1 MKSLTELDFPV
12 IKDTKYPVL
21 DNYKIRKTV
30 RAFCYFNCNLYMVQ
44 CDGKDDFGP
53 RDYLV
58 TPGGGVEEF
67 ETNEQALKREIE
79 EEIGVRGKIIKY
91 FGRIGIE
98 YYKLNRIDVSDIY
111 LFEINTFVDTHLT
124 KSENRLKL
132 HVVVISPDHLLEEL
146 HNPRKNTLAEIV
158 YLRDLYYFERNFKE
172 IKRIIEG

>member
-1 MKSLTELDFPV
+1 MDIKFEVDGYKFNVRSSCIIKNKTHSKVLLT
-12 IKDTKYPVL
+12 
-21 DNYKIRKTV
+21 NM
-30 RAFCYFNCNLYMVQ
+30 RAITDHEAFL
-44 CDGKDDFGP
+44 
-53 RDYLV
+53 L
-58 TPGGGVEEF
+58 PGGRLELLENSD
-67 ETNEQALKREIE
+67 EAIKREIE